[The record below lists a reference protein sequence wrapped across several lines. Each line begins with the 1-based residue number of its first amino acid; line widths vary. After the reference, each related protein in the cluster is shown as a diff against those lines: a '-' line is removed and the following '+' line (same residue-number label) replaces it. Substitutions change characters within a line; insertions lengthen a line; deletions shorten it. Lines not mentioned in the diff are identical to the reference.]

1 MKMKTMKLKVERP
14 HFFLQGF
21 TKHTYKIHVTPL
33 EDMQQPSYI
42 TFTFID
48 VKHVSI

>member
-42 TFTFID
+42 TFSFID
-48 VKHVSI
+48 VKQVSI